1 MRRILSYKIDI
12 GGDIKM
18 KLNKLSVLVVLSLVL
33 MLALA
38 GCGTAGSQSE
48 DTVKVGF
55 IYVGPV
61 GDGGYTYAHD
71 QGRQYLENE
80 MSNVETTYIENVPET
95 AADAEREL
103 TNLAESGHK
112 VIFATSFGYMES
124 VIKVAEKYPDVT
136 FMHCSGYM
144 TADNAGTYFG
154 RMYQPRYLSGI
165 AAGKMTTSNKIGY
178 VAAYSIPEV
187 VRGINAFTLGVRSV
201 NPDATVK
208 VVWTHTWYDPVTEK
222 QAAESLLA
230 EGCDVIAQH
239 QDTPA
244 PMQAAEEKG
253 VYGVGYNTDMSKA
266 APNAVLTTPIWNWGP
281 YYVKTV
287 KAVLDGTWTNEQYW
301 GPMAD
306 DVVNLAPFGAMV
318 PEEVKQLVEAE
329 KQKIISGEKDVF
341 AGPIKDQSGAVKV
354 PEGSA
359 MTDAEMLSFDWFVE
373 GVEGTIEK

>member
-1 MRRILSYKIDI
+1 
-12 GGDIKM
+12 M
-18 KLNKLSVLVVLSLVL
+18 KPSKAIVFMALSLVL
-33 MLALA
+33 MLLFA
-38 GCGTAGSQSE
+38 GCGSSAGNQSD

-80 MSNVETTYIENVPET
+80 MANIKTTFIESVPENAVDT
-95 AADAEREL
+95 EREL
-103 TNLAESGHK
+103 TSLAEKGHK
-112 VIFATSFGYMES
+112 IIFATSFGYMES
-124 VIKVAEKYPDVT
+124 VIKVAKKYPDVT
-136 FMHCSGYM
+136 FLHCSGYM

-154 RMYQPRYLSGI
+154 RMYQARYLSGI
-165 AAGKMTTSNKIGY
+165 VAGKMTTSNKLGY
-178 VAAYSIPEV
+178 VGAFPIPEV

-201 NPDATVK
+201 NPDAKVK
-208 VVWTHTWYDPVTEK
+208 VVWTYTWYDPVTEK

-230 EGCDVIAQH
+230 EGCDIIAQH

-253 VYGVGYNTDMSKA
+253 AYGVGYNTDMSKA
-266 APNAVLTTPIWNWGP
+266 APNAVLTTPVWNWGP

-287 KAVLDGTWTNEQYW
+287 QAVLDGTWTNEQYW

-306 DVVNLAPFGAMV
+306 GVVDLAPFGAMV
-318 PEEVKQLVEAE
+318 PEEVKQLVETE
-329 KQKIISGEKDVF
+329 KQKIINGEYDVF

-354 PEGSA
+354 PAGTA
-359 MTDAEMLSFDWFVE
+359 MTDTEMLDFDWFVE
-373 GVEGTIEK
+373 GVEGTIE